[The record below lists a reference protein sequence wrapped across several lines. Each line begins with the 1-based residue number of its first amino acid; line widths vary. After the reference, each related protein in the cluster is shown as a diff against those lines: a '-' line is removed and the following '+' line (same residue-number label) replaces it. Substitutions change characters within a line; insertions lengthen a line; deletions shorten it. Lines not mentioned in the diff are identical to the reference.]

1 MSISVQF
8 PYPVL
13 LGENETGD
21 FPDCTFTLKIDGD
34 PKIFSGDEFQF
45 RLAFSLRCEALV
57 GRLRDACGN
66 VSLQILYR
74 CPSTALRCIKNV
86 PVNQLNIPARGG
98 NEIAFSQTVGL
109 PVANFLKRLEF
120 SACIVA
126 EKEIPC
132 YRPRGANAEFFG
144 PNDTF
149 YVPAHAILAKT
160 NTRFV
165 QFEEDATSANDIIS
179 VLRDP
184 NQAKAILVDFDDSA
198 FIRISLSGDVFTRWF
213 ALRGSFRKTV
223 RAEIC
228 LPALV
233 RALTLLIPDDAGGN
247 DGNGD
252 KNGDGTGD
260 CDENGGA
267 GGNEYRE
274 KEWGKILIE
283 KLKNECVD
291 LTADNIDFVT
301 CANSLLGDVC
311 AGALD
316 ELYEILRRN
325 NGDGDGAGGVE

>member
-1 MSISVQF
+1 MSIPVQF

-21 FPDCTFTLKIDGD
+21 FPNCAFTLEIDD
-34 PKIFSGDEFQF
+34 DQKIFSGDEFRFQ
-45 RLAFSLRCEALV
+45 LALSLRCEALV
-57 GRLRDACGN
+57 ERLRNACGN

-74 CPSTALRCIKNV
+74 CPSTAFRHVKNV
-86 PVNQLNIPARGG
+86 PVDPLNIPARDG
-98 NEIAFSQTVGL
+98 NEIAFSHTDEL
-109 PVANFLKRLEF
+109 PVAVAKFLKKLEF

-149 YVPAHAILAKT
+149 CVPAHAILAKT

-165 QFEEDATSANDIIS
+165 QFEEAATAANDIIS
-179 VLRDP
+179 VLCSP
-184 NQAKAILVDFDDSA
+184 KQTEAILVDFDDSA
-198 FIRISLSGDVFTRWF
+198 FIRISLRGDVYNRWS

-233 RALTLLIPDDAGGN
+233 RALTLLAPDDVAGN
-247 DGNGD
+247 DEN
-252 KNGDGTGD
+252 GD
-260 CDENGGA
+260 CDENGDA

-291 LTADNIDFVT
+291 RTADNIDFVA

-311 AGALD
+311 AGAID

-325 NGDGDGAGGVE
+325 NGDGDDAVDVE